1 MVAGCLR
8 GTTGD
13 HRAHSYA
20 GASGESVSWF
30 TDADVLDEAAH
41 AAQDLRQ
48 RNLPAIAGRTPTT
61 TRWNRG
67 GALMA

>member
-20 GASGESVSWF
+20 AASSSSVSWF
-30 TDADVLDEAAH
+30 TDADVRDENGPVRS
-41 AAQDLRQ
+41 DKLR
-48 RNLPAIAGRTPTT
+48 GTP
-61 TRWNRG
+61 
-67 GALMA
+67 